1 MTLKKR
7 GLGRGLEALLVNVS
21 AKEEKHQL
29 QTLPIDI
36 LQQGHYLSPN
46 DISSD
51 ELQEL
56 ADSIKASGTI
66 EPVVV
71 RKIVENNYEIV
82 AGESRWRAAR
92 LAGLQEVPVIIRELD
107 DQEPMAI
114 ALIET
119 IHKENLNLLQ
129 EAEALRKLIDEFE
142 ALVRHFIYHEGH
154 EDHEEK

>member
-21 AKEEKHQL
+21 AKEEKQQL

-36 LQQGHYLSPN
+36 LQGGGNHLPPD

-56 ADSIKASGTI
+56 ANSITEPDTF

-71 RKIVENNYEIV
+71 RKIAENNYEIV
-82 AGESRWRAAR
+82 TGESRWRAAR
-92 LAGLQEVPVIIRELD
+92 LAGWQEVPVIIKEMD
-107 DQEPMAI
+107 DQEAMAI

-119 IHKENLNLLQ
+119 IQKENLNLLQ
-129 EAEALRKLIDEFE
+129 EAEALRKLIEEFE
-142 ALVRHFIYHEGH
+142 AMVRQF
-154 EDHEEK
+154 

>member
-36 LQQGHYLSPN
+36 LQQGNHSPTD

-56 ADSIKASGTI
+56 ANSITAPGTI

-71 RKIVENNYEIV
+71 RKITENNYEIV
-82 AGESRWRAAR
+82 TGESRWRAAR
-92 LAGLQEVPVIIRELD
+92 LAGLQEVPVIIKEVD
-107 DQEPMAI
+107 DQEAMAI

-119 IHKENLNLLQ
+119 IQKESLNLLQ

-142 ALVRHFIYHEGH
+142 AMVRQL
-154 EDHEEK
+154 